1 LCNTCDQPWGGKA
14 LMPSASVPAHLHNPH
29 AATAKTAPVPAGRS
43 AGREAERVQGESKS
57 LENKRLHDQSAK
69 VASKLRWLQTMKSYI
84 HDIVRRLLELHG
96 LEERLAAL
104 RRDPDER
111 ANAEA
116 LIESLRANLPM
127 GVLIVHDQM
136 RARGKRSVA
145 EVRRG
150 VCSGCHLALGFGNV
164 AALRGGDMRRCGN
177 CGRYVYLVDEVEADL
192 APPAKP
198 KRKVATRTARLVSN
212 SR

>member
-1 LCNTCDQPWGGKA
+1 
-14 LMPSASVPAHLHNPH
+14 
-29 AATAKTAPVPAGRS
+29 
-43 AGREAERVQGESKS
+43 
-57 LENKRLHDQSAK
+57 
-69 VASKLRWLQTMKSYI
+69 MKSYI
-84 HDIVRRLLELHG
+84 HDVVRRLLELHG

-111 ANAEA
+111 TNAEA
-116 LIESLRANLPM
+116 LIESLRANLPL

-150 VCSGCHLALGFGNV
+150 VCSGCHLALGVGNV
-164 AALRGGDMRRCGN
+164 AELRGGEMRRCGN
-177 CGRYVYLVDEVEADL
+177 CGRYVYLVAEDEANL
-192 APPAKP
+192 ASPAKP
-198 KRKVATRTARLVSN
+198 KRRATTRTAKLISN